1 MKQLLLSLFAF
12 CCIILATAQ
21 DNVSNTDFT
30 FNEDTTECIIVYDLE
45 SVGHF
50 HFFDISIT
58 AKLNG
63 RKIPCNSITGDV
75 GSNIRSGDGKMII
88 WDFSKDVSYID
99 GDLTF
104 IVKAINN
111 VPDIAGGGDDQPKT
125 NKKYTADVPVTAGLL
140 PIAAAGFGLIVA
152 GAVKEGNA
160 QDQYAIYTDNLD
172 ENADVYIDM
181 DQSRDD
187 VYKEANKSHI
197 IAQGMLWAGVGI
209 IVADGFILVR
219 RVIQRKKGADTS
231 NITPRFGYDI
241 NPYALNPTS
250 NIRVGLTIDF

>member
-1 MKQLLLSLFAF
+1 MKQLLFSLAAFILSVTTL
-12 CCIILATAQ
+12 AQ
-21 DNVSNTDFT
+21 DNVSNIEVTPNHEE
-30 FNEDTTECIIVYDLE
+30 NEIVISYDLA
-45 SVGHF
+45 SIGHF
-50 HFFDISIT
+50 HFFDISVS

-63 RKIPCNSITGDV
+63 RNIPCNSVTGDI
-75 GSNIRSGDGKMII
+75 GANIRSGKGKVII
-88 WDFSKDVSYID
+88 WDFSKDVSYVD

-104 IVKAINN
+104 AVKAVNN

-231 NITPRFGYDI
+231 NITPRFGYDF
-241 NPYALNPTS
+241 NPYALNPSS